1 MSTVFTKIIEGEIPG
16 RFVWQDER
24 CVAFLSIEPLGPGHT
39 LVVPRE
45 EHDHWIDLPEDLA
58 AHLMVVSR
66 RIGRAL
72 DAVWRPARV
81 GQMIQGFEVPHT
93 HVHVWPAET
102 VEQFQFVNVLR
113 DPDPAWMDEAAERIR
128 AALVEAGH
136 GSAVPQA

>member
-16 RFVWQDER
+16 RFVWQDAR

-45 EHDHWIDLPEDLA
+45 EYDHWIDLPEDLA
-58 AHLMVVSR
+58 SHLMVVSW
-66 RIGRAL
+66 RIGRAV
-72 DAVWRPARV
+72 DAVWRPRRV

-93 HVHVWPAET
+93 HVHVWPADT
-102 VEQFQFVNVLR
+102 VEQFQFANADR
-113 DPDPAWMDEAAERIR
+113 NPDPAAMDEAADRIR

-136 GSAVPQA
+136 GSSVPQP

>member
-24 CVAFLSIEPLGPGHT
+24 CVGFLSIDPLAQGHT

-58 AHLMVVSR
+58 AHLMVVSQ
-66 RIGRAL
+66 RIGQAI

-93 HVHVWPAET
+93 PVHVGPAET

-136 GSAVPQA
+136 GSAVPRS

>member
-1 MSTVFTKIIEGEIPG
+1 VSTVFTKIIEGEIPG

-24 CVAFLSIEPLGPGHT
+24 CVGFLSIDPLSQGHT

-58 AHLMVVSR
+58 AHLMVVSQ
-66 RIGRAL
+66 RIGQAI

-93 HVHVWPAET
+93 HVHVWPANT
-102 VEQFQFVNVLR
+102 VEQFQFVNVIR
-113 DPDPAWMDEAAERIR
+113 NPDPAWMDEAAERIR
-128 AALVEAGH
+128 AALAEAGH

>member
-24 CVAFLSIEPLGPGHT
+24 CVGFLSIDPLAQGHT

-58 AHLMVVSR
+58 AHLMVVSQ
-66 RIGRAL
+66 RIGQAI
-72 DAVWRPARV
+72 DAVWSPARV

-93 HVHVWPAET
+93 HVHVWPADT

-128 AALVEAGH
+128 AALVKAGH
-136 GSAVPQA
+136 GSAVPQS

>member
-16 RFVWQDER
+16 RFVWQDAR

-45 EHDHWIDLPEDLA
+45 EYDHWIELPEELA
-58 AHLMVVSR
+58 SHLMVVSW
-66 RIGRAL
+66 RIGRAI
-72 DAVWRPARV
+72 DTVWHPRRV

-93 HVHVWPAET
+93 HVHVWPADT
-102 VEQFQFVNVLR
+102 VEQFLFANADR
-113 DPDPAWMDEAAERIR
+113 NPDQAAMDEAADRIR

-136 GSAVPQA
+136 GSSVPQA

>member
-1 MSTVFTKIIEGEIPG
+1 VSTVFTKIIEGQIPG

-24 CVAFLSIEPLGPGHT
+24 CVGFLSIDPLSQGHT

-58 AHLMVVSR
+58 AHLMVVSQ
-66 RIGRAL
+66 RIGQAI
-72 DAVWRPARV
+72 DAVWHPARV

-93 HVHVWPAET
+93 HVHVWPADT
-102 VEQFQFVNVLR
+102 VEQFQFVNVIR
-113 DPDPAWMDEAAERIR
+113 NPDPAWMDEAAERIR
-128 AALVEAGH
+128 AALAEAGH

>member
-1 MSTVFTKIIEGEIPG
+1 MSTVFTKIIEVEIPG

-24 CVAFLSIEPLGPGHT
+24 CVGFLSIDPLAQGHT

-45 EHDHWIDLPEDLA
+45 EHDHWVDLPEDLA
-58 AHLMVVSR
+58 AHLMVVSQ
-66 RIGRAL
+66 RIGRAI

-81 GQMIQGFEVPHT
+81 GQMIQGFEVTHT

>member
-24 CVAFLSIEPLGPGHT
+24 CVGFLSIDPLSQGHT

-58 AHLMVVSR
+58 AHLMVVSQ
-66 RIGRAL
+66 RIGKAI
-72 DAVWRPARV
+72 DAVWHPVRV

-93 HVHVWPAET
+93 HVHVWPADT
-102 VEQFQFVNVLR
+102 VEQFQFVNVIR
-113 DPDPAWMDEAAERIR
+113 NPDPAWMDEAAKRIR
-128 AALVEAGH
+128 AALAEAGH

>member
-45 EHDHWIDLPEDLA
+45 EYDHWIDLPEDLA
-58 AHLMVVSR
+58 AHLMVVSW
-66 RIGRAL
+66 RIGRAV
-72 DAVWRPARV
+72 DAVWRPRRV

-93 HVHVWPAET
+93 HVHVWPANS
-102 VEQFQFVNVLR
+102 VEQFQFANADR
-113 DPDPAWMDEAAERIR
+113 HPDPAAMDEAAERIR
-128 AALVEAGH
+128 AALAEAGH

>member
-1 MSTVFTKIIEGEIPG
+1 MSTVFTKIIEGQIPG

-24 CVAFLSIEPLGPGHT
+24 CVGFLSIDPLSQGHT

-58 AHLMVVSR
+58 AHLMVVSQ
-66 RIGRAL
+66 RIGQAI
-72 DAVWRPARV
+72 DAVWHPARV

-93 HVHVWPAET
+93 HVHVWPADT
-102 VEQFQFVNVLR
+102 VEQFQFVNVIR
-113 DPDPAWMDEAAERIR
+113 NPDPAWMDEAAERIR
-128 AALVEAGH
+128 AALAEAGH